1 MEPVSYPHPI
11 SLDRMVRAV
20 EKVRIRLLRAV
31 AALEARSIP
40 YAVVGGNAVAA
51 WVSRIDEAAVRNTQD
66 VDILLREDDFD
77 RAKVAM
83 ESAGFIYRE
92 AAGVQFFL
100 DEPGGKFRDAV
111 HILIAGRK
119 VRPEYVSAAPDV
131 SESERGEEFHVIA
144 LPSLVEMK
152 LNSFRRK
159 DQTHLMD
166 MLEIG
171 LIDSTWP
178 SRFSPLLAARLQEL
192 IDDPNG

>member
-1 MEPVSYPHPI
+1 MDPISYPHPI
-11 SLDRMVRAV
+11 SLARMVRAV

-31 AALEARSIP
+31 AALETSSIP
-40 YAVVGGNAVAA
+40 YAVIGGNAVAA

-66 VDILLREDDFD
+66 VDILLRADDLD

-83 ESAGFIYRE
+83 ESAGFIYRK

-100 DEPGGKFRDAV
+100 DAPDGKFRDAV

-119 VRPEYVSAAPDV
+119 VRPEYESAAPDV
-131 SESERGEEFHVIA
+131 SDSERGEEFQVVS

-159 DQTHLMD
+159 DQAHLLD

-171 LIDSTWP
+171 LIDGTWP
-178 SRFSPLLAARLQEL
+178 SRFSPTLAARLQEL
-192 IDDPNG
+192 VDDPNG

>member
-31 AALEARSIP
+31 AALESRSVP
-40 YAVVGGNAVAA
+40 YAVIGGNAVAA

-66 VDILLREDDFD
+66 VDILLREDDFE

-119 VRPEYVSAAPDV
+119 VRPEYHSAAPDV
-131 SESERGEEFHVIA
+131 SESERGEEFQVVS

-152 LNSFRRK
+152 LNSFLRK

-178 SRFSPLLAARLQEL
+178 SRFSPLLAGRLQEL

>member
-1 MEPVSYPHPI
+1 MEPSYPYPI

-31 AALEARSIP
+31 AALESGSVP
-40 YAVVGGNAVAA
+40 YAVIGGNAVAA

-66 VDILLREDDFD
+66 VDILLRAEDFE
-77 RAKVAM
+77 RARTAM
-83 ESAGFIYRE
+83 EAAGFVYRK

-100 DEPGGKFRDAV
+100 DAPDGKFRDAV
-111 HILIAGRK
+111 HILLAKQK
-119 VRPEYVSAAPDV
+119 VRPEYESSTPDV
-131 SESERGEEFHVIA
+131 LDSERGEEFQIIS
-144 LPSLVEMK
+144 LPALVEMK

-159 DQTHLMD
+159 DQTHLLD

-178 SRFSPLLAARLQEL
+178 SRFSPTLAARLQEL
-192 IDDPNG
+192 IDNPES